1 MALMQLY
8 AHPVRRLERG
18 RMEVL
23 FGFTLTCHSF
33 SPTMHAADQDRAKRI
48 YHHLEAQ
55 VHMVARLWNSGI
67 AAWDLRYVKAQPAA
81 GVVTGLLCRFSC
93 PEYASQDQYRRCCQ
107 APAQQVQMLFKEFGY
122 DLAPLPDWPAFKRFL
137 EPFEYRSLAEIR
149 RREDIFEIRYV
160 HETYEFYVTYPWKWG
175 GTEHRRVLD
184 ALARSQDDNL
194 VSICLQPTR
203 LDGQEQH
210 ILQRVTSGDVREE
223 LLQAGPVGRHALGIY
238 GGFMRD
244 LQQPFLLRIALAASS
259 PDALKSVGQALL
271 EDLGSS
277 GGDSR
282 PVLQFPGTAYEEQAL
297 RQGLFCLERVPW
309 GNLRDSVRDTAR
321 LRYLVDS
328 KEGSMAFRLPVTE
341 AQRAVILTALRVE
354 YEAVRRHL
362 SEVQE
367 ETYAG
372 TIYERGNFVA
382 GKGRWEVVIAQIGA
396 GGTATAAEAER
407 AIMHFKPHV
416 TLFVGV
422 AGGLKDVALGDVV
435 VATKGYG
442 YESGK
447 IAAEKFMSR
456 PEVGQ
461 SSHLMVQRANAE
473 ARKTDWLQ
481 RLLRLDA
488 VKDSVPRVFVGPIAA
503 GEKLLASTQS
513 DLYDLLQ
520 STYEDALAIEMESHG
535 FLQATYRHSGMQALI
550 VRGISDLIDN
560 KSEVDKQGSQQVAAR
575 HASAFAFEI
584 LAKLDIQSQ

>member
-8 AHPVRRLERG
+8 VHPVRRLERG

-23 FGFTLTCHSF
+23 FGLMLTGHSTF
-33 SPTMHAADQDRAKRI
+33 SIARPADQDRAKKI
-48 YHHLEAQ
+48 YHLLESQ
-55 VHMVARLWNSGI
+55 LHMVARFWNSGI
-67 AAWDLRYVKAQPAA
+67 AAWDLRYVKAAPSVNVAI
-81 GVVTGLLCRFSC
+81 GLLCRIAC
-93 PEYASQDQYRRCCQ
+93 PQYTTQEQYSRCCQ
-107 APAQQVQMLFKEFGY
+107 AQAQQVQRLFKEFGY
-122 DLAPLPDWPAFKRFL
+122 DLAPLSDWPDFKRFL
-137 EPFEYRSLAEIR
+137 EPFAYRSFAEIR

-160 HETYEFYVTYPWKWG
+160 HETYEFYVTYPWKWS
-175 GTEHRRVLD
+175 GTEHRRALN
-184 ALARSQDDNL
+184 ALAQLQDDGL

-203 LDGQEQH
+203 LDEQEQH
-210 ILQRVTSGDVREE
+210 ILQHVTSGFVKEE
-223 LLQAGPVGRHALGIY
+223 LLQAGPMGRQALGIY
-238 GGFMRD
+238 GGFLRD
-244 LQQPFLLRIALAASS
+244 LQRPFLLRIALAASS
-259 PDALKSVGQALL
+259 LDALKGVGQAFL
-271 EDLGSS
+271 EDLEPS

-282 PVLQFPGTAYEEQAL
+282 PVLQFPGTADEEQAL
-297 RQGLFCLERVPW
+297 LRGLFCLERVPW
-309 GNLRDSVRDTAR
+309 GNLRDSVQDTAR

-341 AQRAVILTALRVE
+341 ELRAVILTALGLE
-354 YEAVRRHL
+354 YEAVRGHL

-372 TIYERGNFVA
+372 TIYEHGCFIA

-416 TLFVGV
+416 ILFVGV

-435 VATKGYG
+435 VATKVYG

-447 IAAEKFMSR
+447 VAEQQFKSR

-461 SSHLMVQRANAE
+461 SSHLMVQRAHAE

-481 RLLRLDA
+481 RIQPLKA
-488 VKDSVPRVFVGPIAA
+488 TMCSAPRVFVGPIAA
-503 GEKLLASTQS
+503 GEKLLASTKS

-535 FLQATYRHSGMQALI
+535 FLQATYRHSGMEALI

-560 KSEVDKQGSQQVAAR
+560 KSEVDKQGSQQVAASN
-575 HASAFAFEI
+575 ASAFAFEI
-584 LAKLDIQSQ
+584 LAKLDIQPQ